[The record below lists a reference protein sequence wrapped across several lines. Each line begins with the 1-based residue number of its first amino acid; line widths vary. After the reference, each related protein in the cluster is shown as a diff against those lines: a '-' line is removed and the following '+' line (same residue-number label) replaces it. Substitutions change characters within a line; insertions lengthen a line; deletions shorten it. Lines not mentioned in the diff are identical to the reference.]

1 MKKNNY
7 DFTHP
12 TRQSY
17 VAILMILY
25 RTFTVIFRQ
34 ALPIVVVV
42 LLGKNEKSGSR
53 LILIFIG
60 IAILSMLYSIA
71 NFFRMRFYIL
81 NNELILESGVF
92 SRKKTIIPFEK
103 IQTINFEQNIV
114 HRFFSVTRLKID
126 TAGSV
131 KNEFE
136 FHAIDEEKASALRD
150 LIIAGKKETDKSAAF
165 KDLSNTAEETQG
177 LIEYTPVMAL
187 DQWSLLK
194 VGVTENHLKS
204 GGLIIIFFLWIF
216 QSMEEVGLDVDEYS
230 GGVDKLEMSIALGS
244 ILMFLFL
251 LASFIISLVRTVV
264 NYYDLKMMRSAH
276 GFKIESGLLTRKAV
290 SALDHKIQQIGWSD
304 NLLRKL
310 VGYKNLYLKQASSEM
325 VKSKQ
330 TAKIP
335 GCSKE
340 HIISVVE
347 SLYGDNRL
355 FEIAMLGVDFRYF
368 IRRSLILSLVAIIV
382 SFVLFYTGHTA
393 YIGIAI
399 PILIYLVATRYIAWK
414 KIKYGF
420 DDELLR
426 VEGGIFGD
434 KAEIL
439 PIYKIQAVEL
449 HSSIYQRQ
457 HRLTDLIVYTAA
469 GMVKIP
475 YIHLDTGRQ
484 LLNLFIYKTETDK
497 RKWM

>member
-7 DFTHP
+7 DFTQP

-25 RTFTVIFRQ
+25 RTFIVIFRQ
-34 ALPIVVVV
+34 ALPVVVVV
-42 LLGKNEKSGSR
+42 LLGRNEKAGSR
-53 LILIFIG
+53 VLFIFIG
-60 IAILSMLYSIA
+60 IAILSMMYSIA

-92 SRKKTIIPFEK
+92 NRKKTIIPFEK

-150 LIIAGKKETDKSAAF
+150 LLIAGKKESIKYSELKESED
-165 KDLSNTAEETQG
+165 TAEASPA
-177 LIEYTPVMAL
+177 LIEYTPVMTL

-194 VGVTENHLKS
+194 VGITENHLKS

-216 QSMEEVGLDVDEYS
+216 QSMEEVGLDVDDYS
-230 GGVDKLEMSIALGS
+230 GEVDKLEMSIAAGL

-264 NYYDLKMMRSAH
+264 NYYDLRMMRSAH

-310 VGYKNLYLKQASSEM
+310 VGYKNLYLKQASSEL
-325 VKSKQ
+325 VRSRQ

-335 GCSKE
+335 GCSKD
-340 HIISVVE
+340 HIISVVQ
-347 SLYGDNRL
+347 SLYGNNRL
-355 FEIAMLGVDFRYF
+355 FDMDMKMVDFRYF
-368 IRRSLILSLVAIIV
+368 LRRVIILS
-382 SFVLFYTGHTA
+382 VLGVMLALLLYFLNFMA
-393 YIGIAI
+393 YIWII
-399 PILIYLVATRYIAWK
+399 PMVLVYLTITRYIAWK
-414 KIKYGF
+414 KLKYGF

-426 VEGGIFGD
+426 VEGGIYGD

-449 HSSIYQRQ
+449 HSTIYQRQ
-457 HRLTDLIVYTAA
+457 YRLTDLIVYTAA
-469 GMVKIP
+469 GRVKIP
-475 YIHLDTGRQ
+475 YIPLDTGRQ